1 MLHQPKSNTH
11 SGIITR
17 KMVFYSKL
25 YEIWLHELMN
35 IITGFFFKYI
45 FAVAYLE
52 HFAGQLVINKVIVV
66 TTPLL
71 SILEAV
77 LTVSPSRQ

>member
-1 MLHQPKSNTH
+1 M
-11 SGIITR
+11 I
-17 KMVFYSKL
+17 FYSKL
-25 YEIWLHELMN
+25 YEIWLHEVMN
-35 IITGFFFKYI
+35 IITVFIYI

-77 LTVSPSRQ
+77 LTVSPRRQ

>member
-11 SGIITR
+11 SGIITQ

-25 YEIWLHELMN
+25 YEIWLHEVMN
-35 IITGFFFKYI
+35 IITVFISI

-77 LTVSPSRQ
+77 LTVSPRRQ

>member
-1 MLHQPKSNTH
+1 MLHQPKSNAH

-25 YEIWLHELMN
+25 YEIWLHEVMN
-35 IITGFFFKYI
+35 IITVFLNI

-71 SILEAV
+71 SILEAA
-77 LTVSPSRQ
+77 LTVSPQRQ

>member
-1 MLHQPKSNTH
+1 MKFDCMKSL
-11 SGIITR
+11 I
-17 KMVFYSKL
+17 L
-25 YEIWLHELMN
+25 LP
-35 IITGFFFKYI
+35 FFFYI

-71 SILEAV
+71 FILEAA
-77 LTVSPSRQ
+77 LTVSPRRQ

>member
-25 YEIWLHELMN
+25 YEIWLHEVMN
-35 IITGFFFKYI
+35 IITVFFYI

-71 SILEAV
+71 FILEAA
-77 LTVSPSRQ
+77 LTVSPRRQ

>member
-1 MLHQPKSNTH
+1 
-11 SGIITR
+11 
-17 KMVFYSKL
+17 
-25 YEIWLHELMN
+25 MN
-35 IITGFFFKYI
+35 IITVFFYI

-71 SILEAV
+71 FILEAA
-77 LTVSPSRQ
+77 LTVSPRRQ